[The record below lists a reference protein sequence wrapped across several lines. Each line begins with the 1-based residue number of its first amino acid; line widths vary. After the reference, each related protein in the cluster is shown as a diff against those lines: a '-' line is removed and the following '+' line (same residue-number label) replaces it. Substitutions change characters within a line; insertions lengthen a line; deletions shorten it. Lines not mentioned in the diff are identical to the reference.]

1 MRNILFVTSLYPYPA
16 EATGGTHTINKLI
29 CAIKDAKIDIFYYD
43 KKSEEVRFSKNI
55 NKIYYDCL
63 LVKEKTTRIKSIIC
77 CRTFTTEQYKHSS
90 HLLEELLGHN
100 EYDIVVYDQM
110 SSIYLNRN
118 NRAKNILFMADSM
131 PLHFERKLERCD
143 SILEKAYYFLQARFA
158 VREERNQ
165 YKYYDKIVYVSSTDL
180 KYESKI
186 HSQFATKMST
196 MNVGIDIQEIDE
208 SIKLDLLSPSL
219 IFTGNMSYSPN
230 EDAMIWFVLNIFP
243 EIQKNNPEVKLYIVG
258 INPTEKLI
266 STCNN
271 IKNIVITGRVDN
283 IYGYIKSA
291 DIYIS
296 PLQYGSGKRNKI
308 VEAMA
313 CGKAIIASPVS
324 MEGFDDITIGE
335 DVLLAHDSKE
345 WISMINMLL
354 VNDELKSK
362 LESNAKEKI
371 NTNYDWSFIASGLL
385 K

>member
-1 MRNILFVTSLYPYPA
+1 MINILFVTSLYPYPS
-16 EATGGTHTINKLI
+16 ETTGGTHTINKLI

-43 KKSEEVRFSKNI
+43 KKCEEVRFSENL

-63 LVKEKTTRIKSIIC
+63 MVKEKSTRVKSILC

-90 HLLEELLGHN
+90 KLLEGILGQN
-100 EYDIVVYDQM
+100 DYDIVVYDQM

-131 PLHFERKLERCD
+131 VLHFERKLNRCD
-143 SILEKAYYFLQARFA
+143 SIKEKVYYYLQARFA
-158 VREERNQ
+158 AREERNQ
-165 YKYYDKIVYVSSTDL
+165 YKHYDKIVYVSSTDL
-180 KYESKI
+180 EYESRI
-186 HSQFATKMST
+186 HPQFVARMST
-196 MNVGIDIQEIDE
+196 MNVGIDTHEIDTSNKME
-208 SIKLDLLSPSL
+208 LLSPSL

-230 EDAMIWFVLNIFP
+230 EDAMIWFVLNVFP
-243 EIQKNNPEVKLYIVG
+243 EIQRNNPEVKLYIVG

-266 STCNN
+266 STCKN

-296 PLQYGSGKRNKI
+296 PLQYGSGKKNKI

-335 DVLLAHDSKE
+335 DVLLAHNCKE
-345 WISMINMLL
+345 WISMLNMLL
-354 VNDELKSK
+354 TDDGLKAK
-362 LESNAKEKI
+362 LETNAREKI
-371 NTNYDWSFIASGLL
+371 NANYDWSFIASGLL